1 MLLSVTVVLGTWLR
15 LFHLGQKSYW
25 WDEIITVRLA
35 SLPFDAFR
43 STLWH
48 YEANMSFYYL
58 LVRWWIQFGNG
69 EAWLRSLSV
78 VTAVLSIPVIYAV
91 GTVLSR
97 KNTGLIAAFLLSINV
112 AHIAYAQE
120 ARSYSLLVLLCLLSL
135 FFFLRIDHAGN
146 ANAIGYVLASALAVY
161 AHFFAVFFLFAQW
174 TSLLWLPNRRLY
186 WKRFFLPVSATA
198 VLILPAL
205 YYMAFRRSSQLAFIP
220 PLKLHEL
227 PQVIYIL
234 TADAGKFRKAIALLY
249 LLCCG
254 VALRSLYLR
263 WRSKG
268 DSFENWRVLVV
279 ALCAA
284 LPIAI
289 TFFMS
294 FKVSIFFPRYL
305 LICLPALILLAAYG
319 LATMR
324 QPWLRV
330 TVCAL
335 IALLSV
341 TTLKWYYSQP
351 KDDWRS
357 LTAYLSTHA
366 RPGDVV
372 VGCTVG
378 TEWPVQYYRSKASF
392 GTKPELTYLAPDELT
407 TAVQN
412 THAAGTTPPRLWLV
426 TWSCPDSSRVPSAIA
441 PEYRRV
447 DEQHFAGTVS
457 LALYE
462 RRNSER

>member
-1 MLLSVTVVLGTWLR
+1 
-15 LFHLGQKSYW
+15 
-25 WDEIITVRLA
+25 
-35 SLPFDAFR
+35 
-43 STLWH
+43 
-48 YEANMSFYYL
+48 MSFYYL

-135 FFFLRIDHAGN
+135 FFFLRIDRAGN

-174 TSLLWLPNRRLY
+174 TSLLWLPNKRLY

-227 PQVIYIL
+227 AQVIYIL

-263 WRSKG
+263 WRSEATHSKTG
-268 DSFENWRVLVV
+268 AFWWS
-279 ALCAA
+279 LCAQPCP
-284 LPIAI
+284 LPLP
-289 TFFMS
+289 S
-294 FKVSIFFPRYL
+294 LCLSRYL
-305 LICLPALILLAAYG
+305 FSFRAICSFACRRSSCLPLMG
-319 LATMR
+319 WR
-324 QPWLRV
+324 PCV
-330 TVCAL
+330 GHGFV
-335 IALLSV
+335 
-341 TTLKWYYSQP
+341 SQFVP
-351 KDDWRS
+351 
-357 LTAYLSTHA
+357 
-366 RPGDVV
+366 
-372 VGCTVG
+372 
-378 TEWPVQYYRSKASF
+378 
-392 GTKPELTYLAPDELT
+392 
-407 TAVQN
+407 
-412 THAAGTTPPRLWLV
+412 
-426 TWSCPDSSRVPSAIA
+426 SSRFYQLQP
-441 PEYRRV
+441 
-447 DEQHFAGTVS
+447 
-457 LALYE
+457 
-462 RRNSER
+462 